1 VARKIKKTHWG
12 GDLERFRSSYRA
24 TELLKSFRGIARS
37 ALACFA
43 ALCALGVHNVAFA
56 SEEKA
61 RALAERAH
69 PGKKVES
76 VRKLPNAAL
85 YEIVMGRDLVY
96 TDLDANVL
104 LIGNVFDAKTLA
116 SITEARKTELL
127 RFSPKLIPMETAIKT
142 VRGNGRDAIYVFADP
157 NCAFCKTFE
166 VELLKLSDVTI
177 HTVIYPVLGT
187 DSLAKARDILCAPS
201 PERAWRAWMDAGVA
215 PPAANAACQPSFERI
230 IAFGRT
236 QEIGITPTTIYGIGD
251 RVVGKVPAVSIESVV
266 KRARG

>member
-1 VARKIKKTHWG
+1 MNQRIHG
-12 GDLERFRSSYRA
+12 CDPSFPHRA
-24 TELLKSFRGIARS
+24 SGSLLVVRR
-37 ALACFA
+37 A
-43 ALCALGVHNVAFA
+43 ALSVVATLFALFFSTGGFA

-69 PGKKVES
+69 PGKKVDS

-85 YEIVMGRDLVY
+85 YEIAMGRDLVY

-104 LIGNVFDAKTLA
+104 LIGNVFDAKTLS
-116 SITEARKTELL
+116 SITETRKTELL
-127 RFSPKLIPMETAIKT
+127 RFSPKLIPMETVIKT

-177 HTVIYPVLGT
+177 HTVIYPVLGA
-187 DSLAKARDILCAPS
+187 DSVAKARDILCAAS
-201 PERAWRAWMDAGVA
+201 PERAWRAWIDTGVA
-215 PPAANAACQPSFERI
+215 PSTAGAKCQPSFARI
-230 IAFGRT
+230 LEFGRVN
-236 QEIGITPTTIYGIGD
+236 EIGITPTTVYGIGD
-251 RVVGKVPAVSIESVV
+251 RVTGKVPAVTIETVL